1 MLHIDL
7 NKKGLTLNGIF
18 MEKID
23 EKRFS
28 EILGEPRTN
37 TFRGEYKGTVF
48 YRNVCIWDDLG
59 FLINIPTDEDREYSL
74 EFKLVE
80 DLERIKNAKF
90 DYYNLNPK
98 GFFTGK
104 FTVEGKAILE
114 AFSEKELKDA
124 YFHLKKKIKNWEIS
138 FNLLDE
144 VVEQVADLSW
154 QDKTADNVLK
164 ILRNNEQPFQSFWFA
179 YAPPKPKK
187 VSSGKYNLPKPT
199 ETDVI
204 FKNLN
209 FKLAVVQE
217 LMYVQEALKPKFDIY
232 EFCQDYTKRE
242 INPDDYY
249 TEMIP
254 EVKKW
259 FKDLPIPKELADKV
273 TELYFDGGNE
283 IYAQLIPQ
291 WDGEDDIFYIKS
303 LTEAEL
309 AQFPNLKKIDG
320 TAIFITDKIGK
331 FLKNRG
337 IEIIN
342 Q

>member
-7 NKKGLTLNGIF
+7 NKKGLTLNGVF

-23 EKRFS
+23 ENRFS
-28 EILGEPRTN
+28 EILGEPRKN
-37 TFRGEYKGTVF
+37 TFQGEYKGTVF

-74 EFKLVE
+74 EFKLVK

-90 DYYNLNPK
+90 DYYDLNPK
-98 GFFTGK
+98 GVFTGK

-114 AFSEKELKDA
+114 AFSEKELKDT
-124 YFHLKKKIKNWEIS
+124 YFQLKKKIKNWEIS

-144 VVEQVADLSW
+144 VSEQVGELSW
-154 QDKTADNVLK
+154 QGKTADNVLK

-179 YAPPKPKK
+179 YAPPHPKK
-187 VSSGKYNLPKPT
+187 VSSGKYNLPKPA
-199 ETDVI
+199 ETDLV

-217 LMYVQEALKPKFDIY
+217 LMYVQEVLKPKFDIY

-249 TEMIP
+249 AEMIP
-254 EVKKW
+254 EAKKW
-259 FKDLPIPKELADKV
+259 FKDLPIPRELVDKV

-303 LTEAEL
+303 ITDEEL
-309 AQFPNLKKIDG
+309 SQLPNLKNITG
-320 TAIFITDKIGK
+320 SAIMMSERMKK
-331 FLKNRG
+331 YSRSKG
-337 IEIIN
+337 ISVEED
-342 Q
+342 